1 MWNRPIASAR
11 MPGVNE
17 RSIPS
22 RIWRGLLLLAAVA
35 VLVYHALGGWLLS
48 GDIIAEVFTPPAALE
63 RVAADDAP
71 GSPSDVGLD
80 TEEVT
85 YESPLGSMDAWVTDG
100 SRSEWVIHV
109 HGAGTSRAQA
119 LGAMEFL
126 DEAGYHQMAITYRND
141 DGQPSDPS
149 GQHRYGVTEHQDLA
163 AAAEYAVSA
172 GATEV
177 VLFGYG
183 SGAAIAQAYAIRQ
196 PLGSVSSMVFDSPN
210 LDLDATVS
218 AWAEGRTLFGF
229 PPLFTVVETAKF
241 FSSLRADVNWENYD
255 YVDRSDALST
265 PVLVL
270 HGGEDDV
277 VPVSTSVEFAE
288 IRPDLVRL
296 VITEGAGH
304 VGSLTADPASYAQ
317 TVIGFL
323 AN

>member
-1 MWNRPIASAR
+1 

-17 RSIPS
+17 RSISS
-22 RIWRGLLLLAAVA
+22 RIWRGLLVLLAVA
-35 VLVYHALGGWLLS
+35 ALVYHALGGWLLS
-48 GDIIAEVFTPPAALE
+48 GDIISEVFTPPAAIE
-63 RVAADDAP
+63 RAARADVPA
-71 GSPSDVGLD
+71 SPSDVGLD
-80 TEEVT
+80 TEDVT
-85 YESPLGSMDAWVTDG
+85 YESPLGPMDAWLTDG

-109 HGAGTSRAQA
+109 HGAGASRAQA

-149 GQHRYGVTEHQDLA
+149 GQHRYGVTEHADLA
-163 AAAEYAVSA
+163 AAAEYAVAA
-172 GATEV
+172 GATEI

-196 PLGSVSSMVFDSPN
+196 PLGRVSSMVFDSPN

-218 AWAEGRTLFGF
+218 GWAEDRTLFGF
-229 PPLFTVVETAKF
+229 PPLFTVIETAKF

-255 YVDRSDALST
+255 YIGRTDALST

-277 VPVSTSVEFAE
+277 IPLSTSVEFAE
-288 IRPDLVRL
+288 LRPDLVRL

-304 VGSLTADPASYAQ
+304 VESLSVDPASYAQ

-323 AN
+323 AD

>member
-1 MWNRPIASAR
+1 MWNRAIPSAR

-17 RSIPS
+17 RSLMS
-22 RIWRGLLLLAAVA
+22 RTWRGLLVLLAVA

-48 GDIIAEVFTPPAALE
+48 GDIIAEVFTPPAAIE
-63 RVAADDAP
+63 RTAGSEPA
-71 GSPSDVGLD
+71 SPSDVGLEVD
-80 TEEVT
+80 EVT
-85 YESPLGSMDAWVTDG
+85 YESPLGPMDAWVTDG

-119 LGAMEFL
+119 LGSMEFL
-126 DEAGYHQMAITYRND
+126 DEAGYHQMAIAYRND
-141 DGQPSDPS
+141 EGQPSDPS

-163 AAAEYAVSA
+163 AAADYAVSA
-172 GATEV
+172 GATEI

-218 AWAEGRTLFGF
+218 RWAEDRALFGF
-229 PPLFTVVETAKF
+229 SPLFTVVETAKF

-255 YVDRSDALST
+255 YIGRADALSM

-270 HGGEDDV
+270 HGSEDDV
-277 VPVSTSVEFAE
+277 APLSTSVELAE
-288 IRPDLVRL
+288 LRPDLVRL

-304 VGSLTADPASYAQ
+304 VGSLGADQASYAQ